1 MIKKEFREIIIP
13 ALSRLA
19 TMALFLVIAMIVV
32 PSSFKISLYVMCLGY
47 VIFWIANCYG
57 ISAFKSEYRDN
68 AFEYLLSFPLSK
80 SRILM
85 NKILP
90 RLAILSLLTVIYEIL
105 AVIYIVPIFREQS
118 FQVGGFALFEP
129 LFFPLWV
136 AYFLFAAI
144 TVGLFEWKSLRILIG
159 FVPLLLTIFISL
171 GIKTLFA
178 SFSIRFNPFCYL
190 HGISFT
196 IGVLIATGIMGAAF
210 VSVYRKFD
218 LRAMAFHKKKFVLRS
233 LPALLLLTAVSIIF
247 TVVKSGF

>member
-1 MIKKEFREIIIP
+1 MLKKEFREIIIP

-19 TMALFLVIAMIVV
+19 TMALFLIITMIVI
-32 PSSFKISLYVMCLGY
+32 PSSLKISLYVMCLAY
-47 VIFWIANCYG
+47 VTFWIANCYG

-80 SRILM
+80 SRTFM

-90 RLAILSLLTVIYEIL
+90 RLAILTFLTVIYEVL
-105 AVIYIVPIFREQS
+105 AVIYIVPLFREQS

-129 LFFPLWV
+129 VFFPLWV
-136 AYFLFAAI
+136 VYFLFAGI
-144 TVGLFEWKSLRILIG
+144 TVGLFDWKSMRILVG

-171 GIKTLFA
+171 GIKTLFD

-190 HGISFT
+190 HGFSFA
-196 IGVLIATGIMGAAF
+196 IGVLITIGIMGAAF

-218 LRAMAFHKKKFVLRS
+218 LRAMTFHKKKFIFRS
-233 LPALLLLTAVSIIF
+233 LPALLLLTAISIVF
-247 TVVKSGF
+247 TAIKSGF